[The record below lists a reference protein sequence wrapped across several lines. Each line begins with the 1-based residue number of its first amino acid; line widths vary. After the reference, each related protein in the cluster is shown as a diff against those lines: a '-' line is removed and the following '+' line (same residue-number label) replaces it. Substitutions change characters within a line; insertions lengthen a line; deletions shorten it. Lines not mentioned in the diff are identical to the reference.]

1 MFVFVAAVCAR
12 TCGRCHLRFARG
24 ARYAKQTPPP
34 WSLTRRRHDNQR
46 TNYKGAAAGAAEARA
61 PTLIVFGGR
70 GFVGS
75 AVCEEALNTGLEVVS
90 ISPSGAFGFV
100 LCSV

>member
-1 MFVFVAAVCAR
+1 
-12 TCGRCHLRFARG
+12 LRLPCSALCE
-24 ARYAKQTPPP
+24 TNPPP
-34 WSLTRRRHDNQR
+34 WYLTRRRHDKHNDDQR
-46 TNYKGAAAGAAEARA
+46 TNHKGAAAGAAEARA

-100 LCSV
+100 SGCIVCAGAATCES